1 MSIGSVPIQGGW
13 GIPLRYTMAQSYAA
27 RSQAEQP
34 RTNRPEDECPVE
46 STQLLPLLG
55 DEYVIEIL
63 RTIGE
68 AAAPAREIAE
78 EVGVSRATVY
88 RRLDRLEEAGL
99 VQASMLYNPDGHHK
113 QQYEVAVDRVHLD
126 IGDGSLEVSELA

>member
-1 MSIGSVPIQGGW
+1 
-13 GIPLRYTMAQSYAA
+13 MAQSYAA
-27 RSQAEQP
+27 RSQADP
-34 RTNRPEDECPVE
+34 TPHTNRHEDECPVD

-63 RTIGE
+63 QTIGE

-78 EVGVSRATVY
+78 EIGVSRATVY